1 MTSGQTALAVSS
13 ALFLACLLFA
23 AWAYVR
29 RRSEAGGSPSPPPP
43 SFIEPAPAPTSAP
56 TVSPATSSRHPV
68 LAAADWIAAETNRRA
83 ADRLID
89 EAVDA
94 GVPDEL
100 DRLRALLAPKGG
112 SAPDPSPK

>member
-29 RRSEAGGSPSPPPP
+29 RRSDAGGSPSPSPP
-43 SFIEPAPAPTSAP
+43 SFVEPAP
-56 TVSPATSSRHPV
+56 TVSPATARHPV

-83 ADRLID
+83 ADRLIA